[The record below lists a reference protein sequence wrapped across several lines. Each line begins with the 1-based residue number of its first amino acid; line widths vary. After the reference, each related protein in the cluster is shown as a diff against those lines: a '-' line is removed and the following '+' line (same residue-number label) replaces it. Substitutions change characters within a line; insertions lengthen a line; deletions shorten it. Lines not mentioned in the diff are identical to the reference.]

1 MLKVNAFDQQLAG
14 TLQPNERQLV
24 ERRARLLGPAYQ
36 LFYDQPLHLA
46 RGSGATVYDR
56 EGKAYVDL
64 YNNVQSV
71 GHCHPKVVAAL
82 AAQAGQLNVHTRY
95 LHDNVLDYAEQLLA
109 TMPAE
114 LGHVMFTCTG
124 SEANDLALRIACDY
138 TGGTG
143 VIVTQY
149 AYHGITSAVAALSPS
164 MGSYVPVAGDAR
176 LVAPPRDLPGTAQ
189 EVGRRFAADVRAALA
204 DMHRHGIKPA
214 ALLVDTLFTSDG
226 VFADP
231 PGFLAEAV
239 AAVRE
244 AGGVFIADEVQPG
257 FGRTGSHFWGFDRH
271 GLVPDLVT
279 LGKPMGNGHPLAGLA
294 VKPEVLE
301 RFARHAAY
309 FNTFGG
315 NPVSAAV
322 GLAVLQ
328 VIEDEGLMANAKRV
342 GAFIKEGLQGLAGQA
357 PNLGAVR
364 GAGLF
369 IGADIVDQHG
379 AADTRC
385 ARSVVN
391 AMRAEGFLIGASGP
405 ASSVL
410 KIRPPLCLGI
420 NEAERFLDG
429 LARVLRAVAS

>member
-1 MLKVNAFDQQLAG
+1 MLKVNAFDQHLAG
-14 TLQPNERQLV
+14 TLQADKRQLV

-36 LFYDQPLHLA
+36 LFYDQPLQLVSG
-46 RGSGATVYDR
+46 RGATVIDR
-56 EGKAYVDL
+56 DGKTYVDL

-82 AAQAGQLNVHTRY
+82 AEQAAKLNVHTRY
-95 LHDNVLDYAEQLLA
+95 LHESVLDYAERLLA

-114 LGHVMFTCTG
+114 LSHAMFTCTG
-124 SEANDLALRIACDY
+124 SEANDLALRIACDC

-149 AYHGITSAVAALSPS
+149 AYHGITSAIAALSPS
-164 MGSYVPVAGDAR
+164 MGDYVPVARDAR
-176 LVAPPRDLPGTAQ
+176 VIPAPEYQPGTPEQ
-189 EVGRRFAADVRAALA
+189 VGIRFAEHVRGALA
-204 DMHRHGIKPA
+204 DMRRHGIKPA

-239 AAVRE
+239 TAVRE

-257 FGRTGSHFWGFDRH
+257 FGRTGGHMWGFERH
-271 GLVPDLVT
+271 GLVPDVVT
-279 LGKPMGNGHPLAGLA
+279 LGKPMGNGHPMAGLT
-294 VKPEVLE
+294 VKPKILE
-301 RFARHAAY
+301 RFANNAAY

-328 VIEDEGLMANAKRV
+328 VIEEENLMANAVRV
-342 GAFIKEGLQGLAGQA
+342 GNFIKEALEGLARQTTS
-357 PNLGAVR
+357 LGEVR

-369 IGADIVDQHG
+369 IGVDIINDQG
-379 AADTRC
+379 EADTLG
-385 ARSVVN
+385 ARHIVN
-391 AMRAEGFLIGASGP
+391 AMRAEGFLIGAAGP

-410 KIRPPLCLGI
+410 KIRPPLCLDLQQ
-420 NEAERFLDG
+420 AERFVEE
-429 LARVLRAVAS
+429 LARVVESTPH

>member
-1 MLKVNAFDQQLAG
+1 MLKVNAFDHHQAAM
-14 TLQPNERQLV
+14 LQADERRLV
-24 ERRARLLGPAYQ
+24 ERRQRLLGPAYQ
-36 LFYDQPLHLA
+36 LFYDQPLHLV
-46 RGSGATVYDR
+46 RGRGAQVFDHN
-56 EGKAYVDL
+56 GKAYLDL

-82 AAQAGQLNVHTRY
+82 TKQAGQLNVHTRY
-95 LHDNVLDYAEQLLA
+95 LHESVLDYAEKLLA

-149 AYHGITSAVAALSPS
+149 AYHGITSAIAALSPS
-164 MGSYVPVAGDAR
+164 MGDYVPVARDAR
-176 LVAPPRDLPGTAQ
+176 LVPPPEYLSGTPEQ
-189 EVGRRFAADVRAALA
+189 VGKRFAAQVREALS
-204 DMHRHGIKPA
+204 DMRHHGIKPA

-257 FGRTGSHFWGFDRH
+257 FGRTGSHMWGFERH
-271 GLVPDLVT
+271 GLVPDIAT
-279 LGKPMGNGHPLAGLA
+279 LGKPMGNGHPMAGLT
-294 VKPEVLE
+294 VRPEMLE
-301 RFARHAAY
+301 RFGRNAAY

-322 GLAVLQ
+322 GLAVLE
-328 VIEDEGLMANAKRV
+328 VIEEEGLMANAQRV
-342 GAFIKEGLQGLAGQA
+342 GIALKDGLENLVQYKAQ
-357 PNLGAVR
+357 LGAIR
-364 GAGLF
+364 GSGLF
-369 IGADIVDQHG
+369 IGVDVIDEQGRADG
-379 AADTRC
+379 AR
-385 ARSVVN
+385 ARVLVN
-391 AMRAEGFLIGASGP
+391 ELRNEGFLIGAAGP

-410 KIRPPLCLGI
+410 KIRPPLCFDLRS
-420 NEAERFLDG
+420 AERFLDAM
-429 LARVLRAVAS
+429 ARVL

>member
-1 MLKVNAFDQQLAG
+1 MLKVNAFDQQLAN
-14 TLQPNERQLV
+14 TLQAAERELV

-36 LFYDQPLHLA
+36 LFYDQPLHLV
-46 RGSGATVYDR
+46 RGSGASVFDR
-56 EGKAYVDL
+56 EGKRYLDL

-71 GHCHPKVVAAL
+71 GHCHPRVVAAL
-82 AAQAGQLNVHTRY
+82 AAQAGRLNVHTRY
-95 LHDNVLDYAEQLLA
+95 LHETVLDYAERLLA

-114 LGHVMFTCTG
+114 LSHVMFTCTG

-143 VIVTQY
+143 VIVTRY

-176 LVAPPRDLPGTAQ
+176 LVPPPRHLPGTPQ
-189 EVGRRFAADVRAALA
+189 EVGRRFAAQVREALA
-204 DMHRHGIKPA
+204 DMRRHGIKPA

-244 AGGVFIADEVQPG
+244 AGAVLIADEVQPG
-257 FGRTGSHFWGFDRH
+257 FGRTGSHFWGFERH

-301 RFARHAAY
+301 RFAHHAAY

-322 GLAVLQ
+322 GLAVLE
-328 VIEDEGLMANAKRV
+328 VIEEEHLMENARRV
-342 GAFIKEGLQGLAGQA
+342 GAFIMAGLQSLAGQVDG
-357 PNLGAVR
+357 LGDVR

-369 IGADIVDQHG
+369 IGADIVDGQG
-379 AADTRC
+379 APATRR
-385 ARSVVN
+385 ARSIVN
-391 AMRAEGFLIGASGP
+391 AMRSEGFLIGAAGP

-410 KIRPPLCLGI
+410 KIRPPLCLGMR
-420 NEAERFLDG
+420 EAEHFLDG
-429 LARVLRAVAS
+429 LGRVLRVSAL